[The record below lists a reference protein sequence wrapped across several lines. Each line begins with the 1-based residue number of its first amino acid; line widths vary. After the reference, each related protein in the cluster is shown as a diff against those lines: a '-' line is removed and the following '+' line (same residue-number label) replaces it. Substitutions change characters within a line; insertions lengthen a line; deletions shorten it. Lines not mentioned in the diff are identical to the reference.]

1 MPPAFSH
8 AITRTPCP
16 TIVGGLTTAGLG
28 KPDYQ
33 KALDQHAAYVD
44 ALARC
49 GLEVMVLPPQP
60 DFPDS
65 CFIEDVALPT
75 PACAVVTR
83 PGAPSRRGETEGMA
97 EVLAEFYPA
106 VERIDAPGT
115 VEAGD
120 IMQVGNHFYIGL
132 TARTDRAGAEQ
143 MIDILRGHGL
153 DGSKVRVGDALHLK
167 SCVSY
172 LEDRNL
178 LIWEDF
184 PDRAAFS
191 DLAPIN
197 VAPAESYAANSLWV
211 NGTVLVPAGFP
222 VTRGQIE
229 AAGYPVIEL
238 DVSEFRKVDGGLSC
252 LSLRF
257 TPPD

>member
-8 AITRTPCP
+8 AIVRPPCP
-16 TIVGGLTTAGLG
+16 RIVEGLTTARLG
-28 KPDYQ
+28 APDYR
-33 KALDQHAAYVD
+33 KALDQHAAYAD
-44 ALARC
+44 ALEQC
-49 GLEVMVLPPQP
+49 GLRVMALPALP

-65 CFIEDVALPT
+65 TFVEDVALLT
-75 PACAVVTR
+75 PACAIITR
-83 PGAPSRRGETEGMA
+83 PGAASRRGETSSMA
-97 EVLAEFYPA
+97 TVLAGFYPA
-106 VERIDAPGT
+106 VAHIDAPGT

-120 IMQVGNHFYIGL
+120 IMQVGGHFYIGI
-132 TARTDRAGAEQ
+132 TARTDSAGAAQ
-143 MIDILRGHGL
+143 TIDILRRHGL
-153 DGSKVRVGDALHLK
+153 DGSAVKVGDALHLK

-172 LEDRNL
+172 LEDRKL

-184 PDRAAFS
+184 PDRAAFR
-191 DLAPIN
+191 DLEAID
-197 VAPAESYAANSLWV
+197 VAPAEAYAANSLWV

-222 VTRGQIE
+222 ATRAQIE

-257 TPPD
+257 TPPA